1 MQNVVNVQKQ
11 QAIQDFQQQNAAR
24 AAQAVQAGAF
34 GGSRQAVAQ
43 GMAGQELSRQL
54 ADIQATGQQQ
64 AYEQAQAQFERD
76 RAARESGERLAL
88 GAAESA
94 GAQGAQLAQLGQLA
108 REGDVQ
114 AAQLLEQIGKDI
126 QAQQQAGLDINY
138 EDFVRQRDYP
148 REQLQFY
155 SSVLR
160 GVPVQPST
168 ETTKFQSYNPVQQLL
183 GTGISALGLYKGI
196 QGI

>member
-1 MQNVVNVQKQ
+1 M
-11 QAIQDFQQQNAAR
+11 
-24 AAQAVQAGAF
+24 
-34 GGSRQAVAQ
+34 
-43 GMAGQELSRQL
+43 
-54 ADIQATGQQQ
+54 
-64 AYEQAQAQFERD
+64 
-76 RAARESGERLAL
+76 
-88 GAAESA
+88 
-94 GAQGAQLAQLGQLA
+94 A

-155 SSVLR
+155 SSILR